1 MVRAGPWE
9 DATDLYKQ
17 IVKQLGC
24 DAWGASA
31 LDCLLAKEKDT
42 LLNVSDSYYGNC
54 SLPHKE
60 SIVTTQWA
68 PAMDG
73 VILPQMPVSS
83 TPCSGREVVSNQ
95 RAVVPQVELLEAGKV
110 APVAVL
116 LGSNKDEGS
125 TFITHP
131 PKTVPDFYE
140 YSRSISL
147 ILTTGGSTDSFEEL
161 TCHVC
166 SGRYFNTT
174 FGTTSGP
181 LIAKEYFPQGLTPPP
196 PGPAPSPWDPG
207 SNGWLLH
214 NAAQDAVGDFDLR
227 CPTVMA
233 ARTLAQHNLPTFLY
247 SYDHQPYESV
257 NEGIVTHWGAFHGA
271 SQARAPS
278 PLADPLRRQHDH
290 STRLPDS
297 TQT

>member
-1 MVRAGPWE
+1 MCGWGGMHIDQWTYRKSHDHVKLWFPNELSSGLSLLFPSSRQAELRGLVRAGPWE

-140 YSRSISL
+140 
-147 ILTTGGSTDSFEEL
+147 
-161 TCHVC
+161 
-166 SGRYFNTT
+166 
-174 FGTTSGP
+174 
-181 LIAKEYFPQGLTPPP
+181 
-196 PGPAPSPWDPG
+196 
-207 SNGWLLH
+207 
-214 NAAQDAVGDFDLR
+214 
-227 CPTVMA
+227 
-233 ARTLAQHNLPTFLY
+233 
-247 SYDHQPYESV
+247 
-257 NEGIVTHWGAFHGA
+257 
-271 SQARAPS
+271 
-278 PLADPLRRQHDH
+278 
-290 STRLPDS
+290 
-297 TQT
+297 

>member
-1 MVRAGPWE
+1 MRAGPWE

-31 LDCLLAKEKDT
+31 LDCLLGKTKDT

-147 ILTTGGSTDSFEEL
+147 ILTTLRST
-161 TCHVC
+161 
-166 SGRYFNTT
+166 
-174 FGTTSGP
+174 
-181 LIAKEYFPQGLTPPP
+181 
-196 PGPAPSPWDPG
+196 
-207 SNGWLLH
+207 
-214 NAAQDAVGDFDLR
+214 
-227 CPTVMA
+227 
-233 ARTLAQHNLPTFLY
+233 
-247 SYDHQPYESV
+247 
-257 NEGIVTHWGAFHGA
+257 
-271 SQARAPS
+271 
-278 PLADPLRRQHDH
+278 
-290 STRLPDS
+290 
-297 TQT
+297 

>member
-1 MVRAGPWE
+1 MRAGPWE

-31 LDCLLAKEKDT
+31 LDCMLSKDKDT

-73 VILPQMPVSS
+73 VFLPQMPVSS
-83 TPCSGREVVSNQ
+83 TPSSVVKIRSDRGQ
-95 RAVVPQVELLEAGKV
+95 HQAPVGPQVELLEAGKV
-110 APVAVL
+110 ATVAVL

-140 YSRSISL
+140 YSRGISL
-147 ILTTGGSTDSFEEL
+147 ILTTLGSTDS
-161 TCHVC
+161 
-166 SGRYFNTT
+166 
-174 FGTTSGP
+174 
-181 LIAKEYFPQGLTPPP
+181 
-196 PGPAPSPWDPG
+196 
-207 SNGWLLH
+207 SN
-214 NAAQDAVGDFDLR
+214 
-227 CPTVMA
+227 
-233 ARTLAQHNLPTFLY
+233 
-247 SYDHQPYESV
+247 S
-257 NEGIVTHWGAFHGA
+257 
-271 SQARAPS
+271 
-278 PLADPLRRQHDH
+278 
-290 STRLPDS
+290 
-297 TQT
+297 

>member
-1 MVRAGPWE
+1 MRAGPWE

-31 LDCLLAKEKDT
+31 LDCMLSKDKDT

-73 VILPQMPVSS
+73 VFLPQMPVSS
-83 TPCSGREVVSNQ
+83 RASPTLSCGAEKVRGRGQQPS
-95 RAVVPQVELLEAGKV
+95 AVGAQVELLEAGKV
-110 APVAVL
+110 ATVAVL

-140 YSRSISL
+140 Y
-147 ILTTGGSTDSFEEL
+147 
-161 TCHVC
+161 
-166 SGRYFNTT
+166 
-174 FGTTSGP
+174 
-181 LIAKEYFPQGLTPPP
+181 
-196 PGPAPSPWDPG
+196 
-207 SNGWLLH
+207 
-214 NAAQDAVGDFDLR
+214 
-227 CPTVMA
+227 
-233 ARTLAQHNLPTFLY
+233 
-247 SYDHQPYESV
+247 
-257 NEGIVTHWGAFHGA
+257 THAAFH
-271 SQARAPS
+271 
-278 PLADPLRRQHDH
+278 
-290 STRLPDS
+290 
-297 TQT
+297 